1 MTYKKSQVDISS
13 KEMVVAQILLLIVL
27 GCLIFLIKW
36 SLKDTNS
43 NMAYLELQVNG
54 QRRAFEGRV
63 GEEMTL
69 LDALYLAS
77 RAGNI
82 DFKYTPQPQANASIL
97 QLSGIGQKEYEI
109 YLNSIRVS
117 LDRLNT
123 ERIRA
128 NYNIIV
134 KAIESNN

>member
-1 MTYKKSQVDISS
+1 MKYKKSQVDISS
-13 KEMVVAQILLLIVL
+13 REMVVAQILLLIVL

-43 NMAYLELQVNG
+43 DTAYLELQVNG

-69 LDALYLAS
+69 LDALYLSS

-82 DFKYTPQPQANASIL
+82 DFKYTPQPRANASIL
-97 QLSGIGQKEYEI
+97 QLSGIAQEKYEI
-109 YLNSIRVS
+109 YLNSIGIPIE
-117 LDRLNT
+117 RLST

-128 NYNIIV
+128 NDNIIV
-134 KAIESNN
+134 KAIEINN

>member
-1 MTYKKSQVDISS
+1 MKYKKSPVDISS
-13 KEMVVAQILLLIVL
+13 REMVVAQILLLIVL

-43 NMAYLELQVNG
+43 DMAYLELQVNS

-97 QLSGIGQKEYEI
+97 QLSGINQKEYEI
-109 YLNSIRVS
+109 YLNSTKIP
-117 LDRLNT
+117 LDRLST

-128 NYNIIV
+128 NDNIIV
-134 KAIESNN
+134 KAIEINN

>member
-1 MTYKKSQVDISS
+1 MKYKKSQVDISS
-13 KEMVVAQILLLIVL
+13 REMVVAQILLLIVL

-43 NMAYLELQVNG
+43 DMAYLELQVNS
-54 QRRAFEGRV
+54 QRAFEGRV

-97 QLSGIGQKEYEI
+97 QLSGINQKEYEI
-109 YLNSIRVS
+109 YLNSTKIP
-117 LDRLNT
+117 LDRLST

-128 NYNIIV
+128 NDNIIV
-134 KAIESNN
+134 KAIEINN